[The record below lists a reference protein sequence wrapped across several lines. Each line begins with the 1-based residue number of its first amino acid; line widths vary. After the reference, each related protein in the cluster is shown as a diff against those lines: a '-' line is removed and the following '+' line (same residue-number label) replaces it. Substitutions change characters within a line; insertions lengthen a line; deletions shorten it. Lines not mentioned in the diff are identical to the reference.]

1 MMDINTEIPT
11 KERRPIIPG
20 SIIAPILAKAPP
32 APKNIKTFGGSMFF
46 IKAVPIHLP
55 VKNNTMAATL

>member
-1 MMDINTEIPT
+1 MDINTEIPT
-11 KERRPIIPG
+11 KDMRPIIPG
-20 SIIAPILAKAPP
+20 NITAPILAKAPP
-32 APKNIKTFGGSMFF
+32 TPNIIRIFGGSMFF